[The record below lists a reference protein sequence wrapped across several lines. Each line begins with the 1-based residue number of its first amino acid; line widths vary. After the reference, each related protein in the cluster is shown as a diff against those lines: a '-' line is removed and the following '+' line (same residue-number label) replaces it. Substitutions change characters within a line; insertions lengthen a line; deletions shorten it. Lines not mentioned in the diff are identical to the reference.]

1 MPAAP
6 DSVTIGDIV
15 TPEEVP
21 NMATVVEAIPTD
33 VERRS
38 VLISAIGLVLPA
50 ELAAPASPVG
60 AVVYAHAGRS
70 DLDPRTLEITNRLNQ
85 DGLATL
91 AVDLLTEEEAL
102 EHDNIFDLGL
112 LVPRLEAVTRWLRG
126 QDAGNLPLGYL
137 GVGTGASTALAAAA
151 DSGLAVRAIVSLGGW
166 LDLVGPRLAQV
177 QAATLLVVGGV
188 DAHVLELNR
197 AALRRFGPCEH
208 ELVVVR
214 GATHNFEQ
222 YGALDEVDE
231 LAVTW
236 FTRQLSGPTS

>member
-6 DSVTIGDIV
+6 GSVTNV

-33 VERRS
+33 AERRS
-38 VLISAIGLVLPA
+38 VLIRPQAR
-50 ELAAPASPVG
+50 
-60 AVVYAHAGRS
+60 GR
-70 DLDPRTLEITNRLNQ
+70 
-85 DGLATL
+85 
-91 AVDLLTEEEAL
+91 
-102 EHDNIFDLGL
+102 
-112 LVPRLEAVTRWLRG
+112 TRWLRG

-197 AALRRFGPCEH
+197 AALKRFGPCEH
-208 ELVVVR
+208 ELVVVP

-222 YGALDEVDE
+222 
-231 LAVTW
+231 
-236 FTRQLSGPTS
+236 